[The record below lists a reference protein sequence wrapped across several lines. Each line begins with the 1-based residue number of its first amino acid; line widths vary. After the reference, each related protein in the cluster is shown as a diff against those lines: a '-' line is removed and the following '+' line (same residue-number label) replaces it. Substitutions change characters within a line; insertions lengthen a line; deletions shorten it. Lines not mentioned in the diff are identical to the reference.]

1 MHFHSYVFI
10 HNFNL
15 HLKRKEKMQSDFFS
29 FFLWFTL
36 LSNLD
41 LPASKVGLFDVFDAK
56 VSIAL
61 GVLLLFVP
69 RRRLIVR
76 AVRVRCR

>member
-1 MHFHSYVFI
+1 MSQQHT
-10 HNFNL
+10 
-15 HLKRKEKMQSDFFS
+15 Q
-29 FFLWFTL
+29 TL

-41 LPASKVGLFDVFDAK
+41 LSASKVGLFDVFDAE
-56 VSIAL
+56 VSVAL

-76 AVRVRCR
+76 AVCV